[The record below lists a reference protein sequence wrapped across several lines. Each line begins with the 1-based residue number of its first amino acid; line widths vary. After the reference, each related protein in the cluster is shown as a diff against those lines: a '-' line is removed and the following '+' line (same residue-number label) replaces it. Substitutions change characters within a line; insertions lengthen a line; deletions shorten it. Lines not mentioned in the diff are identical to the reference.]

1 VCVCIP
7 SAVRTLCPNE
17 LMRRK
22 KKAVHATESF
32 THTQRKV
39 LCTSAHIAQDY
50 KTRLKEQ
57 LHFVRHHVFL
67 CVYVKRQEEA
77 NAFR

>member
-22 KKAVHATESF
+22 KKSCSRYRELHTHSKKSIVHQCAYSTG
-32 THTQRKV
+32 
-39 LCTSAHIAQDY
+39 L
-50 KTRLKEQ
+50 
-57 LHFVRHHVFL
+57 
-67 CVYVKRQEEA
+67 
-77 NAFR
+77 